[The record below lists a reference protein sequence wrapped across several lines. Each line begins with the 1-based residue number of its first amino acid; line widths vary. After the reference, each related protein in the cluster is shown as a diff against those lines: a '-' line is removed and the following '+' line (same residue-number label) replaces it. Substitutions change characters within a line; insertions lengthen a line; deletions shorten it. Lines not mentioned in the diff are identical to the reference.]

1 MKGAREMVGHTL
13 WTCCTSIGIQIVFI

>member
-13 WTCCTSIGIQIVFI
+13 WTCCTSIGIQIVFT